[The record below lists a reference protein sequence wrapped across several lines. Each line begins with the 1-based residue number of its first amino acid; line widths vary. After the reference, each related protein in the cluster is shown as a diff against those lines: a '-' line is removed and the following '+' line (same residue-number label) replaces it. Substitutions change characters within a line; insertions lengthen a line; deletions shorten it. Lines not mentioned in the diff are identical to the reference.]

1 MKIRNDELRQALA
14 EVRDE
19 ELDAILKVSEDIGLE
34 QEIELAQDELDS
46 VL

>member
-19 ELDAILKVSEDIGLE
+19 ELDAILKVSEDRGF
-34 QEIELAQDELDS
+34 
-46 VL
+46 

>member
-19 ELDAILKVSEDIGLE
+19 ELDAILKVSEDIGRE
-34 QEIELAQDELDS
+34 QEIEYTNKWVNL
-46 VL
+46 